1 MFVGIKKYSFIFIYF
16 FKKKK
21 LYQYLTT
28 NVREKYGCGKKQFS
42 IKTWAISFW
51 QLGKK
56 KERRSTFAEEKKSS
70 FIFFQKEE
78 IVLVRDN

>member
-1 MFVGIKKYSFIFIYF
+1 MWEKKYSFIFIYF

-56 KERRSTFAEEKKSS
+56 KERKKKHICGRKKKQ
-70 FIFFQKEE
+70 FYFFQKEE